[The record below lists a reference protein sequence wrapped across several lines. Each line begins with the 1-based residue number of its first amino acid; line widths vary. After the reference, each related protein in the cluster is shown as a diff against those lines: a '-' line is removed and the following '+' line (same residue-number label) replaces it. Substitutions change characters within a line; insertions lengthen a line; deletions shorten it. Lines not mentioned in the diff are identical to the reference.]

1 MAKSTQQ
8 PELVFSVDKSS
19 NELSCYHYG
28 KQACPPS
35 NSYGPA
41 KRNYYLIHFVT
52 EGKGTYTVGDKT
64 FHLHKNEAFLIR
76 PNEETI
82 YQADAKEPWEY
93 YFVAFH
99 GTVAERIVD
108 EIDWIDGYIIR
119 PANYQSVRKVMRN
132 IHSIKKQDLCGEY
145 MVIGNIYILLAHLVQ
160 ESNRNKLDVTK
171 YAKEDSLNK
180 AIDFIKN
187 NYDKGI
193 RIPDI
198 ANEVNMH
205 RVSLYRLFKER
216 LNISVEEYVQNYRM
230 DKAIVTLLN
239 SDLSITEIAASV
251 GMFDYPHFCRQF
263 KRYYGFTPSQY
274 RKQFSQKGKDKDKK

>member
-82 YQADAKEPWEY
+82 LLPNSFRY
-93 YFVAFH
+93 
-99 GTVAERIVD
+99 G
-108 EIDWIDGYIIR
+108 
-119 PANYQSVRKVMRN
+119 RKR
-132 IHSIKKQDLCGEY
+132 HLYGRGQDLSF
-145 MVIGNIYILLAHLVQ
+145 A
-160 ESNRNKLDVTK
+160 
-171 YAKEDSLNK
+171 
-180 AIDFIKN
+180 
-187 NYDKGI
+187 
-193 RIPDI
+193 
-198 ANEVNMH
+198 
-205 RVSLYRLFKER
+205 
-216 LNISVEEYVQNYRM
+216 
-230 DKAIVTLLN
+230 
-239 SDLSITEIAASV
+239 
-251 GMFDYPHFCRQF
+251 
-263 KRYYGFTPSQY
+263 
-274 RKQFSQKGKDKDKK
+274 